1 MKPAPFDYIAATSV
15 DMAAAAL
22 ADGGDDAK
30 IIAGGQ
36 SLVPL
41 LNFRLLRPSILI
53 DINRIESLAFISE
66 TATDIRVGAL
76 TRQYQ
81 LETSPVIAR
90 HLPVLSCAMTH
101 VAHLAI
107 RNRGTIGGSL
117 AHGDPAAELPMMAL
131 LLDAE
136 LHIGSVAAA
145 RITAARDFFLDALT
159 VDLNAGEIVT
169 EIALPKLPPQT
180 GWGFAEVSRR
190 RGDFA
195 LAAAAA
201 TLAVAAGAIVEAR
214 IALSGIGRTAVRAAT
229 AESLLVG
236 HALEPPLVSQAIEAV
251 RAAIGPDT
259 DLHAS
264 ADYRRHL
271 AGVLTGRALAAAWRR
286 ANESAA

>member
-136 LHIGSVAAA
+136 LHIGSVSAA

-251 RAAIGPDT
+251 RAAIEPDT

-286 ANESAA
+286 ANESVA

>member
-76 TRQYQ
+76 TRHYQ

-136 LHIGSVAAA
+136 LHIGSVSAA

-251 RAAIGPDT
+251 RAAIEPDT

>member
-136 LHIGSVAAA
+136 LHIGSVSAA

-251 RAAIGPDT
+251 RAAIEPDT